1 MGRLITLKLIAD
13 MHLLLAFLGE
23 IGLGGLLSELTF
35 YGFLTNRSPLLPLI
49 LWRPVCFQFHD
60 FEVYKRSGSYSSLTI
75 HLLYNHALSLGLSFK
90 FTEVREHWITW
101 VRFFSVA
108 VAESSHVRPYCVFLS
123 LVVCLCCQQPEAM
136 PFLAG
141 GIKLA
146 K

>member
-1 MGRLITLKLIAD
+1 MGFSLIDPPCNWASVAAVSAEASPIFLIFHAIND
-13 MHLLLAFLGE
+13 IWLD
-23 IGLGGLLSELTF
+23 
-35 YGFLTNRSPLLPLI
+35 LLPLI

-123 LVVCLCCQQPEAM
+123 LVRVSLLSA
-136 PFLAG
+136 AG
-141 GIKLA
+141 GNALSCWGYQTSQVA
-146 K
+146 S